1 MQVNNCINNNGF
13 EVNGPKL
20 ITKNVFKDQRGFF
33 FESWNKFEYQKHLNI
48 SSEFVQL
55 NQSRS
60 YKGVLRGLHY
70 QLEPN
75 AQGKLVNCLRGRIFD
90 VIVDIRKN
98 SPTYSSWIGIELNED
113 FEESIWIPPGFAHG
127 FYTLSK
133 SADVQYFV
141 TKSWNKNF
149 ERCIVWDD
157 KEINI
162 KWPLSNDLPIVSE
175 KDLRG
180 LSLYDAENLEYI
192 F

>member
-1 MQVNNCINNNGF
+1 MKVSNLINNYGF
-13 EVNGPKL
+13 EVNGPKR

-33 FESWNKFEYQKHLNI
+33 FESWNKFEYQKLLNI

-60 YKGVLRGLHY
+60 HKGVLRGLHY

-90 VIVDIRKN
+90 VIVDIRKD
-98 SPTYSSWIGIELNED
+98 SPTYSSWIGIELCED
-113 FEESIWIPPGFAHG
+113 LEESIWIPPGFAHG

-157 KEINI
+157 KKINI
-162 KWPLSNDLPIVSE
+162 KWPLFNHSPIISE

-180 LSLYDAENLEYI
+180 SSLYDAENLKYI